1 VRQLADMKGGI
12 SLEEGDRG
20 TLDGFPAYCGLC
32 GWALALAHAK
42 SGDAALI
49 AGYCGSSEALD
60 EALAGFALAYERQN
74 ASDYERFVAA
84 CRRGAFRCEKSA

>member
-1 VRQLADMKGGI
+1 MKGSASFSAGEAQRI
-12 SLEEGDRG
+12 APFIE
-20 TLDGFPAYCGLC
+20 YCGLC

-74 ASDYERFVAA
+74 ANDYERFVAA